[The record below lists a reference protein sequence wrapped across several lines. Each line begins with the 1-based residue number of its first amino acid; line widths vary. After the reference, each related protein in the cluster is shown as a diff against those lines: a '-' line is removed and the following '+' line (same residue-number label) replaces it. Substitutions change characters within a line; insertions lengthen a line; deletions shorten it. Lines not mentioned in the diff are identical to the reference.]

1 MNQDAKT
8 AYEPFDLSGIS
19 GIYRMSW
26 PGWNVSAQID
36 RIKETSD
43 HEVKAEVK
51 LTSAR
56 PTSSGHLRSGRLNLT
71 SPASRNSFAKSLM
84 ARDSEV
90 DWDTV
95 LEQLCMAVL
104 EDWRKGTPL
113 IELDGNVDVKAQA
126 KWLIEPIIQ
135 LNNPTLMYGPGS
147 TGKSWFAQYIAV
159 LADAGMSHGGFHV
172 EPARVLILDWE
183 TSHQEIGS
191 RVTMIRQGLGLEGA
205 SHILYRAMTQG
216 LASDIE
222 RIREICMEHSI
233 ELVIIDSLGSACMGE
248 PESAEVVLRVFGA
261 IRSLGVSSLCI
272 DHSNKEGHL
281 FGSVYKFNSARQVFE
296 AKKSQQEDA
305 EKIVFGL
312 FHKKAN
318 NSKLLRPLG
327 FELSFDNDTIV
338 IDRRDVKDTELEEHM
353 RVIDRIANTLASNGK
368 LTVSQIAE
376 EIQKEESHVRKELSY
391 GKKSGK
397 FVQLQGGYWALA
409 ARDLERTAEQI
420 YRGEMEGEV

>member
-1 MNQDAKT
+1 MA
-8 AYEPFDLSGIS
+8 
-19 GIYRMSW
+19 W
-26 PGWNVSAQID
+26 PEWNISAQID

-56 PTSSGHLRSGRLNLT
+56 PTSAGHLRSGRLNLT
-71 SPASRNSFAKSLM
+71 SPASRNSFAKSLT

-95 LEQLCMAVL
+95 MEQLCMAVL
-104 EDWRKGTPL
+104 EDWRKGAPL
-113 IELDGNVDVKAQA
+113 VELDGNVDVKAQA
-126 KWLIEPIIQ
+126 KWLIQPLIQ
-135 LNNPTLMYGPGS
+135 VNNPTLIYGPGS

-159 LADAGMSHGGFHV
+159 LADAGMSHGGFNV

-183 TSHQEIGS
+183 TSRDEIGA
-191 RVTMIRQGLGLEGA
+191 RVTMIRHGLGLEGV

-216 LASDIE
+216 LSSDIE
-222 RIREICMEHSI
+222 RIREICMEHSVD
-233 ELVIIDSLGSACMGE
+233 LVIIDSLGSACMGE

-261 IRSLGVSSLCI
+261 LRSLGNSALCI

-305 EKIVFGL
+305 DKLVLGL
-312 FHKKAN
+312 FHKKSN
-318 NSKLLRPLG
+318 NSKVLRPLG
-327 FELSFDNDTIV
+327 FELSFNEDSIAF
-338 IDRRDVKDTELEEHM
+338 IRRDVKDTALEEHM
-353 RVIDRIANTLASNGK
+353 TVTDRIANVLVKAGK
-368 LTVSQIAE
+368 LTVAEIAE
-376 EIQKEESHVRKELSY
+376 ETGKEESHIRKELSY
-391 GKKSGK
+391 GKKDDK

-409 ARDLERTAEQI
+409 ARDLEQTAAKI
-420 YRGEMEGEV
+420 YEEEMEGEI